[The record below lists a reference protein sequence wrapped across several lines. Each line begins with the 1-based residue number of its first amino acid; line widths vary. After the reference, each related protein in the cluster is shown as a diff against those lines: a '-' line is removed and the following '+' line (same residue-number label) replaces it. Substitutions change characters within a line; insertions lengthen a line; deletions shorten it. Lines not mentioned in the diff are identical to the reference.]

1 MNMEKIIN
9 KIEFPFP
16 VFITKEG
23 KWFVA
28 ECSLLGIA
36 AQGRTEPEVKENIK
50 DLIKEYI
57 EDKDISKPN
66 LRRLISSSLNYIP
79 VKISRQFIYGKTPA
93 ATSK

>member
-1 MNMEKIIN
+1 MEKMIK

-36 AQGRTEPEVKENIK
+36 TQGRTEIEVKENIK
-50 DLIKEYI
+50 DLIMEYI
-57 EDKDISKPN
+57 KDQDISKPN
-66 LRRLISSSLNYIP
+66 LKELASSSLNYIP
-79 VKISRQFIYGKTPA
+79 VKIPRDIIYGKTSA
-93 ATSK
+93 AVSK